1 MDSFCIFVSL
11 LKQACLHRWLVVF
24 VPRSHFV
31 LRVLEVLYRAGL
43 ISGFK
48 IFGFSKIIVF
58 LKFVD
63 NVPLIKNVCLVR
75 RSSRFFFLSGVDVL
89 KGMGRYNC
97 CSIMILSTVKGLCI
111 GNELV
116 YYKPVCGGVFFLRI

>member
-1 MDSFCIFVSL
+1 M
-11 LKQACLHRWLVVF
+11 
-24 VPRSHFV
+24 
-31 LRVLEVLYRAGL
+31 LYKTGL

-48 IFGFSKIIVF
+48 VFGFNKIIVF

-75 RSSRFFFLSGVDVL
+75 RSSCFFFLSGVDVL
-89 KGMGRYNC
+89 RKMGRYNF
-97 CSIMILSTVKGLCI
+97 CSIMILSTVSGLCV

-116 YYKPVCGGVFFLRI
+116 FYKPMCGGVFFLRI